1 VLSCNGF
8 RNIGVAFPTPRA
20 GDRSNSNAVVP
31 AVQQPLGWP
40 RWGFCLPL
48 FLFFFFLPAFPPFL
62 STSSLSS
69 PFPSFFYFSAFS
81 FLLFFSFCLLFL
93 AYYYLPSFQGD
104 VTHASR
110 GTNPF
115 DFWSD
120 PSVGTPRT
128 LAVSPSVN
136 FDIPLVPNDVALD
149 SDDSKILENAELERE
164 AMAVITSR
172 KEAGSRSRTV
182 METKEPPSPVPR
194 RVRLW
199 PTPLASSHIIQNL
212 TLC

>member
-1 VLSCNGF
+1 M
-8 RNIGVAFPTPRA
+8 AFPTPRA

-31 AVQQPLGWP
+31 AVQQPLAWP

-62 STSSLSS
+62 STS

-93 AYYYLPSFQGD
+93 AYYLPSFQRD

-149 SDDSKILENAELERE
+149 SDDSKMLENAELERE

-172 KEAGSRSRTV
+172 KEAGSRSRMV
-182 METKEPPSPVPR
+182 METKESPSPVPR
-194 RVRLW
+194 GVCLQ
-199 PTPLASSHIIQNL
+199 PTLLASSHIIQNL